1 MRVGIT
7 TLSAHRVV
15 LAAASP
21 YFHAMF
27 NGKYGCDLYCY
38 SDNLCVKLR
47 SFILIGT
54 VAYLHLNNFDDFCDR
69 INVSMHDK
77 LAKKSNQGNVTKRN
91 EKNIEKASSL
101 SSTHAKN
108 K

>member
-1 MRVGIT
+1 MIIFVYDVR
-7 TLSAHRVV
+7 A
-15 LAAASP
+15 
-21 YFHAMF
+21 
-27 NGKYGCDLYCY
+27 
-38 SDNLCVKLR
+38 
-47 SFILIGT
+47 FILIGSIE
-54 VAYLHLNNFDDFCDR
+54 YLHLYNFDDFCDR